1 MSNKTSN
8 ADPNHSHCAGGE
20 VEALI
25 HTPHSQQSSS
35 GMAKKR
41 TLQEA
46 TGEGS
51 SGEEGRKTN
60 KVQEQ
65 GQRKKS
71 RTGEGAAKSQK
82 KGAPSPAPGPPVSA
96 PPASTPETA
105 APVKKNK
112 KPKHLKRKL
121 EQALV
126 DQDAGVIQE
135 ITLLQQELD
144 SSKVEKAKK
153 WKETCQKLAGPAWDE
168 AKFDGLIGLGMD
180 KKKLLEAL
188 GIESSDEK
196 KKRLKSKSPKLNEK
210 KKSFPQQRKGR
221 GKPSPLR
228 QRVRKGPRREV
239 PGQPHLRVVSRR
251 ETEACQRDRLNNPT
265 SPLSLSLCSSPNPTG
280 CCPLLRWP
288 PQSPPPL

>member
-51 SGEEGRKTN
+51 SGEEGRKSN
-60 KVQEQ
+60 KAQGQ

-71 RTGEGAAKSQK
+71 RAGEGAAKSQK
-82 KGAPSPAPGPPVSA
+82 KRGAPSPAPEPPVSA

-196 KKRLKSKSPKLNEK
+196 KKRMKSKSPKLNEK

-221 GKPSPLR
+221 GKPSPPGAAKGSNGPKKR
-228 QRVRKGPRREV
+228 GPR
-239 PGQPHLRVVSRR
+239 PAAPARR
-251 ETEACQRDRLNNPT
+251 E
-265 SPLSLSLCSSPNPTG
+265 SS
-280 CCPLLRWP
+280 
-288 PQSPPPL
+288 